1 MDRELSLA
9 KKIYRKHRTN
19 DPFQICREMGYI
31 VLFVP
36 LVGVRGFYQHI
47 IRNNIIYID
56 ESLPEHVQRFVCAH
70 ELGHSLLHRDSNAI
84 YLDSRTFQ
92 VVGKYEKAA
101 NRFSAGLLYPD
112 DGELLEY
119 AEYSLERLARI
130 LGLPPELVE
139 WRYGQIRL

>member
-9 KKIYRKHRTN
+9 KKIYRKYKTN
-19 DPFQICREMGYI
+19 DPFQICEESGHI

-36 LVGVRGFYQHI
+36 LTGVRGYYQHI
-47 IRNNIIYID
+47 IRNNIIYIN

-70 ELGHSLLHRDSNAI
+70 ELGHSLMHRDSNAI

-101 NRFSAGLLYPD
+101 NRFSAGLLYPED
-112 DGELLEY
+112 EELLEY
-119 AEYSLERLARI
+119 ADCSLDQLTKI
-130 LGLPPELVE
+130 LGLPSELVK
-139 WRYGQIRL
+139 WRYGQIKK